1 MRRKGGEAA
10 KTPRFYPEDTENLT
24 QSPDK
29 SPDRVGAQ
37 TRNAKG
43 EIFDY
48 FPKLWGA
55 LTRECGFRIGSLG
68 RGGMSEAA

>member
-10 KTPRFYPEDTENLT
+10 KTPRFYPEDTRNLT
-24 QSPDK
+24 QRAQSPDA
-29 SPDRVGAQ
+29 GAG
-37 TRNAKG
+37 RRRG
-43 EIFDY
+43 PERGRFEY

-68 RGGMSEAA
+68 RGGISEAA